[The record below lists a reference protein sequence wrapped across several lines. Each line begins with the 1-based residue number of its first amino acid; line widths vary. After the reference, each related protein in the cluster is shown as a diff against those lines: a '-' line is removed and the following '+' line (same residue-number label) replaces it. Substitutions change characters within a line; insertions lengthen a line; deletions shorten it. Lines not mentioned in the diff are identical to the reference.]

1 MFYRNKVLSMNVE
14 KYLDVLNVFFINGLS
29 EMSDLYVLSAGFL
42 FLLKA
47 TELLFLVCGVKH
59 FL

>member
-1 MFYRNKVLSMNVE
+1 MNVE